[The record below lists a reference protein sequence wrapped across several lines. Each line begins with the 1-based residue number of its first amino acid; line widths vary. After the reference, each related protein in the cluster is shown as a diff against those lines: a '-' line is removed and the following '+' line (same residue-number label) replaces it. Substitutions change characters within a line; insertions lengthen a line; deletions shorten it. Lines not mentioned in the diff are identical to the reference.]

1 MVTSID
7 GAGRWRIQ
15 EQQDRAELRDYAACE
30 HLGILQ
36 GLHCA
41 SVSWILV
48 FLRHHVYLFFLYIFI
63 WGEHILQQLS
73 EKGCTGSKIF

>member
-30 HLGILQ
+30 HLANGTGRHLIALQ
-36 GLHCA
+36 GHLGRTCSRYA
-41 SVSWILV
+41 VN
-48 FLRHHVYLFFLYIFI
+48 
-63 WGEHILQQLS
+63 
-73 EKGCTGSKIF
+73 